1 MKIKFLPTAPK
12 KIENIYVK
20 GLTTESVMA
29 MEYQGD
35 FLHSI
40 LFLF

>member
-20 GLTTESVMA
+20 GLTTESVMS
-29 MEYQGD
+29 MEYQD